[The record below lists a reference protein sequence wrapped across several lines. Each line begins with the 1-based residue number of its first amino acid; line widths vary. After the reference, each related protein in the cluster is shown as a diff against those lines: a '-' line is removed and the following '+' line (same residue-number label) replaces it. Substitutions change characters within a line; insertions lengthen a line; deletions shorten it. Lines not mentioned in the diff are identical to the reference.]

1 MNTPLAVIT
10 TQALPNTT
18 YKQRWPAKM
27 LREAGKQ
34 KLSTNAGAGGSGR
47 VRRLLGFMLIH
58 YSISPCDRDKD
69 QHVSK

>member
-1 MNTPLAVIT
+1 
-10 TQALPNTT
+10 
-18 YKQRWPAKM
+18 M

-34 KLSTNAGAGGSGR
+34 KLSTNAGTGGSGR